1 MMEQYAVRA
10 YAGRPLHPI
19 AHVRKH
25 AWHLRWTRSWPASPP
40 DVKFLI
46 DTVLGNTGKL
56 FINNTAAVIAICSVE
71 PTNEDTLYRLSRATS
86 SVGFY
91 YLGAFAIW
99 ANLNFLLDF
108 ADPMRTFQFVKDCAV
123 FSYVNHAVVT
133 APITIKKAK

>member
-1 MMEQYAVRA
+1 M
-10 YAGRPLHPI
+10 AGF
-19 AHVRKH
+19 
-25 AWHLRWTRSWPASPP
+25 TP

-71 PTNEDTLYRLSRATS
+71 PTNEDTLYRLSRVAS

-99 ANLNFLLDF
+99 ANVNLLGKSRGEVEEEVDV
-108 ADPMRTFQFVKDCAV
+108 RRSGCAR
-123 FSYVNHAVVT
+123 SSLSRT
-133 APITIKKAK
+133 APSSPT